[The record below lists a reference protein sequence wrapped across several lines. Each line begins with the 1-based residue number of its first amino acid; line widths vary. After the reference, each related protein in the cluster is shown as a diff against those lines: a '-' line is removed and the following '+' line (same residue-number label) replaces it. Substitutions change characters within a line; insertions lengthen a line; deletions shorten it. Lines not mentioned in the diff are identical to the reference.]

1 MSVEM
6 EKLKILVVDDQSL
19 VRTLVSQ
26 SLQAMGIRAENI
38 SQAPDG
44 STAMRTLDM
53 RMVDLVLC
61 DVEMKPMNG
70 LDLLKELR
78 CGHTAN
84 VSNLPFIIL
93 SGHADRSNVTVA
105 VQLHADGFVVK
116 PPKPV
121 DVEKAINLA
130 LRRARP
136 EVDPFSYYG
145 VDTGTDYDKK
155 VFRRLFEQRPEDL
168 ADVPYETVTLHS
180 AKSGSILAEDLRSKT
195 GHLLLPRGAS
205 ISANQ
210 LAVLRNY
217 SDRYGVH
224 QLVIETVHESA
235 AVDGDAADAADQP
248 G

>member
-1 MSVEM
+1 MSNEL

-26 SLQAMGIRAENI
+26 SLQSMGIRAENI

-78 CGHTAN
+78 CGHTMNA
-84 VSNLPFIIL
+84 SNLPFIIL
-93 SGHADRSNVTVA
+93 SGHADRGNVTVA

-121 DVEKAINLA
+121 DVEKAISQA
-130 LRRARP
+130 LRRTRP

-155 VFRRLFEQRPEDL
+155 VFRRLFEPRPEDL
-168 ADVPYETVTLHS
+168 PDGPNETVTVNS
-180 AKSGSILAEDLRSKT
+180 AKPGSVLAEDLLSKG

-217 SDRYGVH
+217 SERYGVQ
-224 QLVIETVHESA
+224 QLVVEKAVEA
-235 AVDGDAADAADQP
+235 AAEGDPASEP
-248 G
+248 TG

>member
-1 MSVEM
+1 MSIEL
-6 EKLKILVVDDQSL
+6 EKLKVLVVDDQSL

-26 SLQAMGIRAENI
+26 SLQVMGIRAENI

-61 DVEMKPMNG
+61 DVEMRPMNG

-84 VSNLPFIIL
+84 ASNLPFIIL

-105 VQLHADGFVVK
+105 VKLHADGFVVK
-116 PPKPV
+116 PPKPA
-121 DVEKAINLA
+121 DVEKAISLA
-130 LRRARP
+130 LKRARP
-136 EVDPFSYYG
+136 EVDPFSYYS

-155 VFRRLFEQRPEDL
+155 VFHRLFEPRAEDL
-168 ADVPYETVTLHS
+168 PTVAAETVTIHS
-180 AKSGSILAEDLRSKT
+180 AKPGSLLAADLRSKS
-195 GHLLLPRGAS
+195 GHLLLPQGAR

-210 LAVLRNY
+210 LAVLRNF
-217 SDRYGVH
+217 SDRYGVN
-224 QLVIETVHESA
+224 QLEIETESPVSVA
-235 AVDGDAADAADQP
+235 AASTPDTTGPQA
-248 G
+248 

>member
-1 MSVEM
+1 MSNEL

-26 SLQAMGIRAENI
+26 SLQSMGIRAENI

-78 CGHTAN
+78 CGHTMNA
-84 VSNLPFIIL
+84 SNLPFIIL
-93 SGHADRSNVTVA
+93 SGHADRGNVTVA
-105 VQLHADGFVVK
+105 MQLHADGFVVK

-121 DVEKAINLA
+121 DVEKAIMQA
-130 LRRARP
+130 LRRTRP

-155 VFRRLFEQRPEDL
+155 VFRRLFEPRPEDL
-168 ADVPYETVTLHS
+168 PDAPNETVTVNS
-180 AKSGSILAEDLRSKT
+180 AKPGAVLAEDLFSKS

-217 SDRYGVH
+217 SDRYGVQ
-224 QLVIETVHESA
+224 QLVVEK
-235 AVDGDAADAADQP
+235 AVVVASDGDPASEP
-248 G
+248 TG

>member
-1 MSVEM
+1 MSNEL

-26 SLQAMGIRAENI
+26 SLQSMGIRAENI

-53 RMVDLVLC
+53 RMIDLVLC

-78 CGHTAN
+78 CGHTMNA
-84 VSNLPFIIL
+84 SNLPFIIL
-93 SGHADRSNVTVA
+93 SGHADRGNVTVA

-121 DVEKAINLA
+121 DVEKAISQA
-130 LRRARP
+130 LRRTRP

-155 VFRRLFEQRPEDL
+155 VFRRLFEPRPEDL
-168 ADVPYETVTLHS
+168 PDAPNETVTVNS
-180 AKSGSILAEDLRSKT
+180 AKPGSVLAEDLLSKG

-224 QLVIETVHESA
+224 QLVVEKAVEA
-235 AVDGDAADAADQP
+235 AAEGDPASEP
-248 G
+248 TG

>member
-1 MSVEM
+1 MINEL

-26 SLQAMGIRAENI
+26 SLQSMGIRAENI

-78 CGHTAN
+78 CGHTMNA
-84 VSNLPFIIL
+84 SNLPFIIL
-93 SGHADRSNVTVA
+93 SGHADRGNVTVA
-105 VQLHADGFVVK
+105 VQLHADGFV
-116 PPKPV
+116 
-121 DVEKAINLA
+121 A
-130 LRRARP
+130 LRRTRP

-155 VFRRLFEQRPEDL
+155 VFRRLFEPRPEDL
-168 ADVPYETVTLHS
+168 PDGPNETVTVNS
-180 AKSGSILAEDLRSKT
+180 AKPGSVLAEDLFSKG

-224 QLVIETVHESA
+224 QLVVEKAVEA
-235 AVDGDAADAADQP
+235 AAEGDPASEP
-248 G
+248 TS